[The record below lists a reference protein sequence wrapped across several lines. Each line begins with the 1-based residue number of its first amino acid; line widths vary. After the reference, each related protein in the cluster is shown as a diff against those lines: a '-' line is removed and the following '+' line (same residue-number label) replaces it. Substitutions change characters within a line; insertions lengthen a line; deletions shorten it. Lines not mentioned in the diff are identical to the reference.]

1 MFNRYRDR
9 PSSNFG
15 ARQYSVVN
23 GMCFAE
29 FLRFYH
35 LKRDLV
41 SNDNLPVELTDP
53 DIENNY
59 FSSTNYPQVI
69 PLMSSKDKL
78 QCRKVPFVLRYHVL
92 SKEIYPKKHS
102 YHLLHLF
109 YIFRDEMRLKGKYQP
124 LLNFKIMK

>member
-23 GMCFAE
+23 GIFFAE

-92 SKEIYPKKHS
+92 SKEINPKKYS

-109 YIFRDEMRLKGKYQP
+109 STFRDEMGL
-124 LLNFKIMK
+124 